1 MPSMDAC
8 VACGMVAVL
17 YTYMHDVNETKYSR
31 HLRKQRTAHALKS
44 KTMNFHENRLVE
56 ASGKAFVDHT
66 NAAAKARDWENFIE
80 CGDGDDGNGSIL
92 RKRGSNREARDGKR
106 NVFNAERALNL
117 HNKISLDDVSL
128 YTRIFVI
135 LLGVYWLFRLPA
147 HPTNKETPQSGLFWN

>member
-66 NAAAKARDWENFIE
+66 NTAAARERETEK
-80 CGDGDDGNGSIL
+80 IL
-92 RKRGSNREARDGKR
+92 SNVATATTATEA
-106 NVFNAERALNL
+106 
-117 HNKISLDDVSL
+117 
-128 YTRIFVI
+128 Y
-135 LLGVYWLFRLPA
+135 
-147 HPTNKETPQSGLFWN
+147 